1 MLIGHQKQWEFLKK
15 SAEANRISQAYL
27 FVGQEK
33 LGKRKV
39 ALDLVSWLFNQDV
52 QNSQHP
58 DLVLISP
65 ENKEIQIN
73 QIRELIWKLSLK
85 PYSAPFKVAIIDEAH
100 SMNQEAQTA
109 LLKTLEDPKG
119 KAILILIS
127 SKSQYLFPT
136 ILSRVQIIKFFPVK
150 KEEIKNYLK
159 KEKKTE
165 REAEEISKFSLGR
178 PGVAIDFVSFPQKF
192 EKFQKK
198 IKELNEIS
206 KSDLIIRFQYAKV
219 LSQDPQDLRETLS
232 IWLNYFRNLLLF
244 NINRPEEVGRD
255 NLVKLSNLIRN
266 IQNISFLIST
276 TNVNPRLALE
286 NLMLEI

>member
-39 ALDLVSWLFNQDV
+39 ALDWVSWLFNQDI
-52 QNSQHP
+52 QNGQHP

-65 ENKEIQIN
+65 ENKEIQIS

-85 PYSAPFKVAIIDEAH
+85 PYSAPFKAAIIDEAH

-109 LLKTLEDPKG
+109 ILKTLEDPKG
-119 KAILILIS
+119 KALLILIS
-127 SKSQYLFPT
+127 SESQYLFPT
-136 ILSRVQIIKFFPVK
+136 ILSRVQIIKFFPVR

-165 REAEEISKFSLGR
+165 KEAEEISKFSLGR
-178 PGVAIDFVSFPQKF
+178 PGMAVDFVSFPKKF
-192 EKFQKK
+192 EKFQKR
-198 IKELNEIS
+198 IKELDEIS
-206 KSDLIIRFQYAKV
+206 KSDLVIRFQYAKV

-232 IWLNYFRNLLLF
+232 IWLNYFRNILLF
-244 NINRPEEVGRD
+244 KISKPEKID
-255 NLVKLSNLIRN
+255 QHYLVKLSNIIRN